1 MVIIREYEIGI
12 IMYLSDLEKNKL
24 ATIKKVECS
33 SDLKQ
38 RFYSFGIIK
47 GATIKVQTISLAK
60 NTIEIVVEDTSIGIR
75 VEEAKS
81 IEVELV

>member
-1 MVIIREYEIGI
+1 MKLSQLEIG
-12 IMYLSDLEKNKL
+12 EK
-24 ATIKKVECS
+24 AIIKKVECK

-47 GATIKVQTISLAK
+47 GAIIEVEAISLAK
-60 NTIEIVVEDTSIGIR
+60 NTIEILVEDTSIGIR

-81 IEVELV
+81 IEVEMM

>member
-1 MVIIREYEIGI
+1 MH
-12 IMYLSDLEKNKL
+12 LSDLEKNEL
-24 ATIKKVECS
+24 AIVEKIECS
-33 SDLKQ
+33 NELKQ

-75 VEEAKS
+75 VDEAKA
-81 IEVELV
+81 IQIKKI